1 MQGLSGYHTR
11 KRKFKQIQRTAAET
25 ILEVSSLYYENRLEK
40 LDQPTLEKR
49 TERPDGIIQ
58 KYKWNGMV

>member
-11 KRKFKQIQRTAAET
+11 KSIFKQIQRTAET
-25 ILEVSSLYYENRLEK
+25 VYQKYQICTMRIEK
-40 LDQPTLEKR
+40 LDQQTLEKR

-58 KYKWNGMV
+58 EYKCNGMV